1 MTSTRDFL
9 PGLMT
14 KRQGD
19 PYVPL
24 SKEHKARRGLF
35 ALYWAYYRGHHRKT
49 IKVKASQADDN
60 VTLNWSKKIVDAGV
74 AFLFGKLVSFE
85 IDGEPDRTKAEQYLD
100 TVWANDPRTGF
111 NAPVFL
117 KQLSQNGAVDG
128 TAFVKLHPP
137 DDWHELPY
145 MRAID
150 PAIVDIIT
158 DHDDVEIVNAYHLVW
173 KSGDDWKRQRIE
185 RDGIIWRIVDEIYT
199 RGDKWRIEDEMAWEY
214 DFPPLFHC
222 QNLILANSQW
232 GISDLED
239 ADVNDAVNFAA
250 SNINRIIRFH
260 AHPKTI
266 GTGFAANQLQTTAVD
281 QFWAIPSPEA
291 KVFNLEMATD
301 LASSR
306 QHKTDLE
313 EALHQIAG
321 VPRLDPERVNLG
333 ALSGFALQILY
344 GPLLAKTDDKRGT
357 YGGMLQQINRAL
369 LVLGGYEDEIV
380 NNVWQSPL
388 PGNAVE
394 KAQLFATLAGA
405 TGGNTQAA
413 AKVAG
418 YSRDEVDALGQ
429 GDFFVG
435 VEQ

>member
-1 MTSTRDFL
+1 M
-9 PGLMT
+9 
-14 KRQGD
+14 
-19 PYVPL
+19 
-24 SKEHKARRGLF
+24 
-35 ALYWAYYRGHHRKT
+35 
-49 IKVKASQADDN
+49 
-60 VTLNWSKKIVDAGV
+60 
-74 AFLFGKLVSFE
+74 
-85 IDGEPDRTKAEQYLD
+85 
-100 TVWANDPRTGF
+100 
-111 NAPVFL
+111 
-117 KQLSQNGAVDG
+117 
-128 TAFVKLHPP
+128 
-137 DDWHELPY
+137 
-145 MRAID
+145 
-150 PAIVDIIT
+150 
-158 DHDDVEIVNAYHLVW
+158 
-173 KSGDDWKRQRIE
+173 
-185 RDGIIWRIVDEIYT
+185 
-199 RGDKWRIEDEMAWEY
+199 
-214 DFPPLFHC
+214 
-222 QNLILANSQW
+222 
-232 GISDLED
+232 
-239 ADVNDAVNFAA
+239 
-250 SNINRIIRFH
+250 
-260 AHPKTI
+260 
-266 GTGFAANQLQTTAVD
+266 
-281 QFWAIPSPEA
+281 
-291 KVFNLEMATD
+291 FNLEMATD

-413 AKVAG
+413 ARVAG

>member
-85 IDGEPDRTKAEQYLD
+85 IDGEPDRTKAEQFLD

-150 PAIVDIIT
+150 PAIADIIT
-158 DHDDVEIVNAYHLVW
+158 DPNDVETVIAYHLVW

-185 RDGIIWRIVDEIYT
+185 RDGIIWRIVDEIYN

-266 GTGFAANQLQTTAVD
+266 GTGFAAN
-281 QFWAIPSPEA
+281 
-291 KVFNLEMATD
+291 
-301 LASSR
+301 
-306 QHKTDLE
+306 
-313 EALHQIAG
+313 
-321 VPRLDPERVNLG
+321 
-333 ALSGFALQILY
+333 
-344 GPLLAKTDDKRGT
+344 
-357 YGGMLQQINRAL
+357 
-369 LVLGGYEDEIV
+369 
-380 NNVWQSPL
+380 
-388 PGNAVE
+388 
-394 KAQLFATLAGA
+394 
-405 TGGNTQAA
+405 
-413 AKVAG
+413 
-418 YSRDEVDALGQ
+418 
-429 GDFFVG
+429 
-435 VEQ
+435 